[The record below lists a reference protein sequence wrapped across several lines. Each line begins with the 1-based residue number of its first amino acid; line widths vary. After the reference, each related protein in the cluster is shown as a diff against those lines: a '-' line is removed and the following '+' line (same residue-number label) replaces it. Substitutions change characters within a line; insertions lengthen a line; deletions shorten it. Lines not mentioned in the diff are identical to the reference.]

1 VETAQYRRYPYIAGI
16 CRRLVLKSAAFQ
28 QGTLQVRITMI
39 GGGYVGLVSAACFA
53 EFGSEV
59 VVVETDS
66 VKLTALLAG
75 QIPIFEPGLDQLVAD
90 NVKAGRLAFTGDL
103 TEAVQGAEAVFIAV
117 GTPTRRGDGHADLSY
132 VYAAAEQVAKAL
144 TGYAVIVTK
153 STVPVGT
160 GRRIQ
165 EIVRA
170 VRPDLAFDVAS
181 NPEFLREGNA
191 IGDFMRPDRV
201 VIGAE
206 SERAREIMRRL
217 YRPLYLIEA
226 PIVFTAIETAE
237 LTKYAANAFLAMKVT
252 FINEIADLCEKVGAD
267 VHGVARGIGL
277 DGRIGRKFLHPGP
290 GYGGSCFP
298 KDTLALVR
306 TAQDYGAPS
315 RLVEATVAV
324 NDARKSSMAMR
335 VVSACGG
342 SVRGKTIAVLGLTF
356 KPETDDMRDSPSL
369 SILARLAGDG
379 AVIRAFDPEGMDQ
392 ARPLLPDRVQYCVD
406 ALDAAAGADALV
418 LITEW
423 NEFRALSPA
432 RLADAM
438 RGRVLVDLRN
448 VYDPVAMRAAGFD
461 YHGIGRPAPL
471 A

>member
-1 VETAQYRRYPYIAGI
+1 
-16 CRRLVLKSAAFQ
+16 
-28 QGTLQVRITMI
+28 MI
-39 GGGYVGLVSAACFA
+39 GGGYVGLVSGACFA
-53 EFGSEV
+53 EFGTEV
-59 VVVETDS
+59 TVVEVDAR
-66 VKLTALLAG
+66 KLAALHEG
-75 QIPIFEPGLDQLVAD
+75 CMPIYAPGLGALVAE

-103 TEAVQGAEAVFIAV
+103 AAAVDGVEAIFIAV
-117 GTPTRRGDGHADLSY
+117 GTPTRRGDGHADLTY
-132 VYAAAEQVAKAL
+132 VYAAAEQVARAM

-160 GRRIQ
+160 GRQ
-165 EIVRA
+165 VAEIVRA
-170 VRPDLAFDVAS
+170 ARPDLEFDVAS

-206 SERAREIMRRL
+206 SDRARAVLRRL

-226 PIVFTAIETAE
+226 PIVFTGIETAE

-252 FINEIADLCEKVGAD
+252 FINEMADLCEKVGAD
-267 VHGVARGIGL
+267 VHDVARGIGL

-335 VVSACGG
+335 VIAACGG
-342 SVRGKTIAVLGLTF
+342 SVRGKTIAILGLTF
-356 KPETDDMRDSPSL
+356 KPETDDMRDAPAL
-369 SILARLAGDG
+369 SIVARLAGDG
-379 AVIRAFDPEGMDQ
+379 ALIRAYDPEGMDQ
-392 ARPLLPDRVQYCVD
+392 ARPLLPPGVTYCRD
-406 ALDAAAGADALV
+406 ALDAAAGADGLV

-423 NEFRALSPA
+423 NQFRAISPV
-432 RLADAM
+432 RLKDAM

-448 VYDPVAMRAAGFD
+448 VWDPVAMRQAGFD
-461 YHGIGRPAPL
+461 YHGVGRPG
-471 A
+471 